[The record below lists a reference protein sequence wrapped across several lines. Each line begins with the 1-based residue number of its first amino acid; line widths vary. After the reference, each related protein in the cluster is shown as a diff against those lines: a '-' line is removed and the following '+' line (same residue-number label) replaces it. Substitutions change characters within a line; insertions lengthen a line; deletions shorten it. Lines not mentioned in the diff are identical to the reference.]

1 MRKSPIKHK
10 VRSHIR
16 KGKKVQTYNR
26 GTRTILWKNS
36 KGKTDFSKSLIR
48 QIDKSKLK
56 KKGKICQKGEYGY
69 NVRLHHGRA
78 SQKVVNALEEVID
91 QIQWRKREWGLIG
104 DNPKKGMTHLIASV
118 LHNHHL
124 NKTDRAR
131 FLKEIS
137 TRRYS
142 YFKDEI

>member
-36 KGKTDFSKSLIR
+36 KGETDFNKSLIR

-56 KKGKICQKGEYGY
+56 KKGKTYQKGKFGY
-69 NVRLHHGRA
+69 RVRLHHGKA
-78 SQKVVNALEEVID
+78 PQEVVDALEEVVD
-91 QIQWRKREWGLIG
+91 QISWRKREWGLIG
-104 DNPKKGMTHLIASV
+104 KNPKQGMTNLISSV
-118 LHNHHL
+118 LKNHKL
-124 NKTDRAR
+124 SGNNKAR
-131 FLKEIS
+131 FLREIT
-137 TRRYS
+137 TRKYS
-142 YFKDEI
+142 YFKSEI